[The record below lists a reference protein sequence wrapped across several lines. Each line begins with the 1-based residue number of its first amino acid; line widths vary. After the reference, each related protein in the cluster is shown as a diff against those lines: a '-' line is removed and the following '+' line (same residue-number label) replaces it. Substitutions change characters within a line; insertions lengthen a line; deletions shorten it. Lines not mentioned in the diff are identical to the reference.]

1 MSHGRQEDTETDAD
15 TNEAEAESGVPAV
28 NPLVAAL
35 EARVAELEAEL
46 VRNRA
51 ETHTVKVAFHQKVE
65 EMASARERMER
76 QAKLQDELRRGEVVT
91 TFFEPVE
98 NLHRSIE
105 AAKGQTVEAGLR
117 MVHLQFMDALKRLGL
132 EEVPGV
138 GSPFNA
144 DVHEALATLPVPDA
158 AQDGQVLQVYST
170 GYRLGTRLLRAARVV
185 IGTFAGTTDG

>member
-1 MSHGRQEDTETDAD
+1 MSHGRQEDTETDVD
-15 TNEAEAESGVPAV
+15 TNAAEAESGVPAV
-28 NPLVAAL
+28 NPLIAAL
-35 EARVAELEAEL
+35 EARIAELEAEL
-46 VRNRA
+46 VKTRA
-51 ETHTVKVAFHQKVE
+51 ETHTIKVAFHQKVE

>member
-15 TNEAEAESGVPAV
+15 TNAAEAESGVPGV
-28 NPLVAAL
+28 DPLVAAL
-35 EARVAELEAEL
+35 EGRVAELEAEF
-46 VRNRA
+46 VKNRA
-51 ETHTVKVAFHQKVE
+51 ETLTIKVAFHQKLE

-185 IGTFAGTTDG
+185 IGAFAGTTDG

>member
-1 MSHGRQEDTETDAD
+1 MSHGRQEDTETNVD
-15 TNEAEAESGVPAV
+15 TPSPVEESLAV
-28 NPLVAAL
+28 DPVVAAL
-35 EARVAELEAEL
+35 EARIAELEAENAK
-46 VRNRA
+46 VKA
-51 ETHTVKVAFHQKVE
+51 EVHAVKVAFHQKVE
-65 EMASARERMER
+65 EMAGTRERMER

-117 MVHLQFMDALKRLGL
+117 MVHLQFMEALKRLGL

-144 DVHEALATLPVPDA
+144 DVHEALATVPVTDA
-158 AQDGQVLQVYST
+158 AQDGKVLQVYST
-170 GYRLGTRLLRAARVV
+170 GYRLGTRLVRAARVV
-185 IGTFAGTTDG
+185 IGAYAGTTDG